1 MPLLTKRRGA
11 RPRNTYT
18 KNVASAPAGGRL
30 KKICMPPFLKFAGI
44 KWVNGLKRVVAVTLL
59 LMTVVLV
66 PASVCAVTLWLYNK
80 AVTSEF
86 FVTKH
91 VDVTGNVRLSR
102 DMVLQYC
109 GIKVG
114 DNSLAVSIIN
124 AEQNLLRTPWVEE
137 VSVKRLLPDRFVIR
151 LKERL
156 PSFWIY
162 KDDVLYYANEAGEAI
177 APVESGNFLSL
188 PTLAVETGAEDAT
201 PYLTRLIRDMHS
213 GVLPVEF
220 GAIASVTASAG
231 RGIEIY
237 MADRELRLSVAVD
250 DWDSNLTRLGTALG
264 DLAGRHELKD
274 VREVRAANGDVWVIL
289 NKPAQG

>member
-1 MPLLTKRRGA
+1 
-11 RPRNTYT
+11 
-18 KNVASAPAGGRL
+18 
-30 KKICMPPFLKFAGI
+30 MPPFLKFAGI